1 MFEAQLACLRDEG
14 FVAIGPAELDAF
26 LRLDAPLPERPVM
39 LTFDDGYVD
48 FAEHAW
54 PLLKRYGFEASVFI
68 VPAKVGGCADWD
80 EASGEAAP
88 LMDWDTLRALA
99 SEGLDLQSHSHTHPP
114 LTTLGVGELYREA
127 EESAEAMERELG
139 RRPTVFCYPYGAHD
153 VVVQRVMEE
162 CGYRLALTTEPGCCH
177 LGAAPVRVPRVEVA
191 GHDDLQ
197 TFRRKVGL

>member
-1 MFEAQLACLRDEG
+1 VAQLACLRDEG
-14 FVAIGPAELDAF
+14 FVAIGPSELDAF
-26 LRLDAPLPERPVM
+26 LRLSAPLPERPVM

-54 PLLKRYGFEASVFI
+54 PLLKKYGFGASVFI

-80 EASGEAAP
+80 EAMGEAAP

-99 SEGLDLQSHSHTHPP
+99 AEGVQLESHSHTHAA
-114 LTTLGVGELYREA
+114 LTTLDVGGLYREA
-127 EESAEAMERELG
+127 RESAEVMERELG
-139 RRPTVFCYPYGAHD
+139 RRPSIFCYPYGAHD

-162 CGYRLALTTEPGCCH
+162 CGYRLALTTEPGCCQ
-177 LGAAPVRVPRVEVA
+177 LGAAPVRVPRVEIA
-191 GHDDLQ
+191 GHDDMQ